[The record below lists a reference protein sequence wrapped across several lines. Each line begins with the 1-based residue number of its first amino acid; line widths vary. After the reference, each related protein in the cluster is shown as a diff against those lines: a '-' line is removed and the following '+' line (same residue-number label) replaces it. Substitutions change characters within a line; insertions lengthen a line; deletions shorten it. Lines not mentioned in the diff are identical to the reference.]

1 MSRRASCR
9 NTHCA
14 RTGGARCL
22 LQPTD
27 LAVHCGPRELA
38 FRYGAGARP
47 AASGGTSAIGERAEL
62 RWVTPDEVANPASH
76 RVLGPAWPALG
87 EQLDSE
93 LVLVV
98 DAANVV
104 GSRPDGWWRDRRG
117 AAERLL
123 RKLAA
128 LARSGVPGAE
138 LGLTGGREW
147 TWWPRIVVVVEGQA
161 KSVSPVD
168 GVEVVAAETDG
179 DSEIVKVVAGIR
191 ARRSEDTWSS
201 SPLIDNSGHG
211 SRRRGRPSW
220 DRAFS

>member
-1 MSRRASCR
+1 
-9 NTHCA
+9 
-14 RTGGARCL
+14 
-22 LQPTD
+22 
-27 LAVHCGPRELA
+27 
-38 FRYGAGARP
+38 
-47 AASGGTSAIGERAEL
+47 
-62 RWVTPDEVANPASH
+62 
-76 RVLGPAWPALG
+76 LG
-87 EQLDSE
+87 EQLDRE

-123 RKLAA
+123 GKLAA

-161 KSVSPVD
+161 KSVGPVD

-191 ARRSEDTWSS
+191 ARRSDDHVVVVTADRQ
-201 SPLIDNSGHG
+201 LR
-211 SRRRGRPSW
+211 SRVEAAGATVVGPGVFLTLL
-220 DRAFS
+220 DGP